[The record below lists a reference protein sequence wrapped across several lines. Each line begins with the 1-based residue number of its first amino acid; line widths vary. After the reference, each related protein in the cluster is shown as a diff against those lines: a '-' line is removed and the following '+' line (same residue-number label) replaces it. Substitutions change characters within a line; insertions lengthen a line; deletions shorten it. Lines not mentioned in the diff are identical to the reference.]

1 MLAQVAQILIENW
14 IKQRSCIPQIQ
25 AKFFT
30 LQAGDVVEINDS
42 NAKMI
47 LMEEPHADILIE
59 NINQQIYD
67 KQLLTNTEYDI
78 VFDSVTIKN
87 RGVVA
92 REVKFLQVVF

>member
-1 MLAQVAQILIENW
+1 MLAQIAQILIENW
-14 IKQRSCIPQIQ
+14 IKQKSCIPQINP
-25 AKFFT
+25 KFFT

-47 LMEEPHADILIE
+47 LIEEPHADVLIE

-67 KQLLTNTEYDI
+67 KQQINIEYDV
-78 VFDSVTIKN
+78 VFDSVTITN
-87 RGVVA
+87 RGTVA